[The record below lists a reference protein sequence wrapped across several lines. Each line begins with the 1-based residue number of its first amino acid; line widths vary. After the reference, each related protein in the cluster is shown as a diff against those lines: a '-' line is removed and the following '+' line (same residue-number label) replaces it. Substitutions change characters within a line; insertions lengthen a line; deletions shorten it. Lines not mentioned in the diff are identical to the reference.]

1 MTIATHLKPL
11 LAASAL
17 ALCACGSTSA
27 ANNADAAADPAANQP
42 AAAPAPAAPAAP
54 AAAPAAA
61 GAFNADYM
69 VGKWSAINENCAGTI
84 DFRKD
89 GSVTTPIGEAKW
101 TVSGDQLS
109 IDYHDGSQPTVSSV
123 KVLGPARIE
132 LTHSSGTKETEK
144 RC

>member
-1 MTIATHLKPL
+1 MTMAKPL
-11 LAASAL
+11 LAASVL
-17 ALCACGSTSA
+17 ALCACGSNSA
-27 ANNADAAADPAANQP
+27 GNSANAAADPPENTAAAASAPAAVP
-42 AAAPAPAAPAAP
+42 AAAPAP
-54 AAAPAAA
+54 A

-69 VGKWSAINENCAGTI
+69 VGKWSAVAENCAGTI

-101 TVSGDQLS
+101 TVTGDKLS
-109 IDYHDGSQPTVSSV
+109 IDYHDGSEPTVSSV